1 MLARKFSSLGRSL
14 WPRAWRARK
23 ATLRPSS
30 VPRMYASEGSP
41 KGVCCWSSC
50 ASLKPGMWYRPLP
63 PIMPISAC
71 CNCAPDG
78 GWFSSLERQGGRG
91 CGKEPLPPQ
100 PPQRLKP
107 PLICDGC
114 GAAKAAP
121 FQSKTKVDYTR
132 WGSWLCGRGLVLRFF
147 LRPEIRFYLFCSL
160 VVEAFADQNLIAS
173 DFNYYYSFIR

>member
-1 MLARKFSSLGRSL
+1 
-14 WPRAWRARK
+14 
-23 ATLRPSS
+23 
-30 VPRMYASEGSP
+30 
-41 KGVCCWSSC
+41 

-147 LRPEIRFYLFCSL
+147 LRPEIRFYIFCGL

-173 DFNYYYSFIR
+173 DFNYDHSFLAEPGVAAAQGSPGICGGRIFFYFAIRPQALVLLIARG